1 MQAMPKL
8 GSSVKVN
15 DLVEMSI
22 IKQRSS
28 QSPVDMILKGQ
39 IIYPGEHVFNQL
51 GWEKNPNPL
60 SE

>member
-28 QSPVDMILKGQ
+28 QSPVDMILKGR
-39 IIYPGEHVFNQL
+39 IIYPGELAFNQCYESGL
-51 GWEKNPNPL
+51 
-60 SE
+60 

>member
-28 QSPVDMILKGQ
+28 QSPVDMILKGP
-39 IIYPGEHVFNQL
+39 IIYPGELAFNQFYRS
-51 GWEKNPNPL
+51 GI
-60 SE
+60 